1 MVTRGQYVLGMTLFE
16 DGKGLSIPR
25 SELLQ
30 GEVKKQENG
39 NQKNESN

>member
-30 GEVKKQENG
+30 GEVKKTREW
-39 NQKNESN
+39 KSKE